1 MQGFFVFKLE
11 CGIVIKFFMFFL
23 QVYWFG
29 LIVGVLLVIGIY
41 YLVNNFFV
49 ITVDDFV
56 IIGQE
61 FNDIVDLDKK
71 EDIG

>member
-1 MQGFFVFKLE
+1 
-11 CGIVIKFFMFFL
+11 MFFL